1 MSSVPNLITL
11 VRLLMVPVVAVLLA
25 NGLYFDAF
33 WLFIIVGLS
42 DGLDGYIA
50 RRFKVTSAAGALLD
64 PVADKM
70 VIMTC
75 AFVLAWDNWLPVW
88 LAVPLIARD
97 VLMLSVGL
105 TDPRLKDG
113 WLPPNLVGKVHA
125 ALAFGTLCL
134 AIAWAGGF
142 LHIGSI
148 DFGWALKALYL
159 LLFATVWLSAA
170 LYFLAWR
177 RARRDARIGAS
188 SASAV
193 SRT

>member
-11 VRLLMVPVVAVLLA
+11 VRLLMVPVIAVLLA
-25 NGLYFDAF
+25 NQAYVVTF
-33 WLFIIVGLS
+33 WLFLAVGIS

-50 RRFKVTSAAGALLD
+50 RRFNVVSAAGALLD

-75 AFVLAWDNWLPVW
+75 AFVLCWNGWLPLW
-88 LAVPLIARD
+88 LGVPLIARD

-125 ALAFGTLCL
+125 ALAFGTLTF
-134 AIAWAGGF
+134 AIAHAGRFIELGE
-142 LHIGSI
+142 L
-148 DFGWALKALYL
+148 LKVLYQ
-159 LLFATVWLSAA
+159 LLFVTVWLSAA
-170 LYFLAWR
+170 LYFRAWLS
-177 RARRDARIGAS
+177 ARREARLGESGA
-188 SASAV
+188 
-193 SRT
+193 